1 MDFTSILAKPSA
13 GDDFKGHPATILKKV
28 DNNGALK
35 VYTDISGHVQRTD
48 IAVPGGR
55 VIVIKDYETVPA
67 YSHYKVVTILS
78 PQDITLG
85 TLSIS
90 PEDRKRP
97 TSMSRFFDG
106 NEMIGTGTGDIGMAI
121 AHELLGVSADS
132 LQGAHSSVDPNVITA
147 IKAFLQGKK

>member
-1 MDFTSILAKPSA
+1 MDFTSILAKPTEDA
-13 GDDFKGHPATILKKV
+13 FKGHQATILKKM

-35 VYTDISGHVQRTD
+35 VFTDTSGHVQRTD

-55 VIVIKDYETVPA
+55 VIVIKDYDTVPI
-67 YSHYKVVTILS
+67 YSHDKIVTVLS

-85 TLSIS
+85 TLTIS
-90 PEDRKRP
+90 LEDRKRP

-106 NEMIGTGTGDIGMAI
+106 NDMIGTGTGDIGMAI
-121 AHELLGVSADS
+121 AHELLGVTADS
-132 LQGAHSSVDPNVITA
+132 LQGAHSTVDANVITA